1 MHELV
6 DAIHA
11 EYGGA
16 GLSLS
21 LPSLR
26 IETASA
32 DLLAK
37 LGDTRRS
44 GFTFAPEA
52 ATERMRNLINK
63 YVPTA
68 QVLQTARDVYSGG
81 WRTIKFYFMI
91 GHPDET
97 LDDVWA
103 IIDLCKAVLREGRA
117 VLGNKA
123 NVNVGVSTFIP
134 KPHTPFQWVPQDAPE
149 QVLEKQRLLKRE
161 LRGPGLHLRWN
172 DIESSEF
179 EGFLSRGDRRL
190 GQVVHRAWQLGCVF
204 DAWQDRHHHERW
216 LQAFAEA
223 GLEPDFYNRRAR
235 HDDEI
240 FPWEHIDVAVH
251 RKFLLQDYQMSL
263 RGDTRVDCRD
273 KCFACG
279 ILPKFAGTRS
289 QTPAPAWECPPVRP
303 DFRTKARGPTCP
315 SCPEPGASRSPCASR
330 WKANTRSTATGI
342 PPAIPTPP
350 LALLAAALLTEQP
363 VILHNLPRVG
373 STLRFIDII
382 EWLGAEAH
390 FLADT
395 TLQLRAARLS
405 RHTLRHDQ
413 LDNAGAL
420 LLLAPLLAR
429 RRQLRLE
436 SDAPRSRIRTHLDAL
451 RDLGQILRPLPGAV
465 EIHARP
471 WQKRELL
478 LDSASVTA
486 TGMVLMLAA
495 TLGRETLIHNAA
507 CEPHVQELCRLL
519 QTMGAR
525 ITGPRL
531 PTCSAFRAS
540 PTPAAPLRTSAPNH
554 IEAAAIAAIAALC
567 GGQVSLR
574 GTRNADLRM
583 IARVFHQLGVHLE
596 LNADDQ
602 VLPRRRPPAE
612 PDRLDE
618 LDARVESAIWPGFPS
633 DLVAVATVVATQAT
647 GTALIHEKLFNN
659 RLLFVDRLKAMGA
672 QVVLCDPHRALVVGP
687 APLYGIYMATPDI
700 PRRPRHAGRRP
711 GRAGPLHHR

>member
-1 MHELV
+1 M
-6 DAIHA
+6 
-11 EYGGA
+11 
-16 GLSLS
+16 
-21 LPSLR
+21 R
-26 IETASA
+26 IQVEGQHP
-32 DLLAK
+32 LN
-37 LGDTRRS
+37 GDWHTS
-44 GFTFAPEA
+44 GNPNA
-52 ATERMRNLINK
+52 A
-63 YVPTA
+63 
-68 QVLQTARDVYSGG
+68 
-81 WRTIKFYFMI
+81 
-91 GHPDET
+91 
-97 LDDVWA
+97 
-103 IIDLCKAVLREGRA
+103 
-117 VLGNKA
+117 
-123 NVNVGVSTFIP
+123 
-134 KPHTPFQWVPQDAPE
+134 
-149 QVLEKQRLLKRE
+149 
-161 LRGPGLHLRWN
+161 
-172 DIESSEF
+172 
-179 EGFLSRGDRRL
+179 
-190 GQVVHRAWQLGCVF
+190 
-204 DAWQDRHHHERW
+204 
-216 LQAFAEA
+216 
-223 GLEPDFYNRRAR
+223 
-235 HDDEI
+235 
-240 FPWEHIDVAVH
+240 
-251 RKFLLQDYQMSL
+251 
-263 RGDTRVDCRD
+263 
-273 KCFACG
+273 
-279 ILPKFAGTRS
+279 
-289 QTPAPAWECPPVRP
+289 
-303 DFRTKARGPTCP
+303 
-315 SCPEPGASRSPCASR
+315 
-330 WKANTRSTATGI
+330 
-342 PPAIPTPP
+342 

-525 ITGPRL
+525 ITGL
-531 PTCSAFRAS
+531 GSNL
-540 PTPAAPLRTSAPNH
+540 LRVQGIANPGGATARIGPNH

-602 VLPRRRPPAE
+602 MLPRRRPPAE

-700 PRRPRHAGRRP
+700 
-711 GRAGPLHHR
+711 RAGLGMLAAALVAQGRSTIDNAQAIEVHFGAVLGKLQALGARITVE